1 MSLLGQPAMTVLQQ
15 MGYTM
20 GLQVSDDLG
29 KAGNR
34 HHPQVQAILPFF
46 GFDHLPETQGKV
58 SEIFHDAAVLLLE
71 KNVTGP
77 ELTTALRKLLE
88 AKDAAVRAS
97 L

>member
-1 MSLLGQPAMTVLQQ
+1 MTVLQE

-20 GLQVSDDLG
+20 GLQVSEDLAA
-29 KAGNR
+29 AGSR
-34 HHPQVQAILPFF
+34 HHPQVQSILPFF
-46 GFDHLPETQGKV
+46 GYEHLQEPQKTV
-58 SEIFHDAAVLLLE
+58 SAIFHDAAVLLLE

>member
-1 MSLLGQPAMTVLQQ
+1 MTVLQE

-20 GLQVSDDLG
+20 GLQVSDDLA

-46 GFDHLPETQGKV
+46 GYEHLQEPQASV

-88 AKDAAVRAS
+88 SKDAAVRAS

>member
-1 MSLLGQPAMTVLQQ
+1 MTVLQE

-20 GLQVSDDLG
+20 GLQVTDELSQVG
-29 KAGNR
+29 SR
-34 HHPQVQAILPFF
+34 HHPSVQAALPFF
-46 GFDHLPETQGKV
+46 GYEHLQEPQKAI
-58 SEIFHDAAVLLLE
+58 SRIFHDAAVLLLE

-77 ELTTALRKLLE
+77 QLTIALNKLTE